1 MTHILFL
8 GIFSIFSGLGVS
20 PNRWYTPR
28 PSLAWTNRFDSGS
41 GRTVGIPITSGL
53 RESVEKENMKKLLAF
68 GPLFVVVASLLWSFD
83 DLLRRSLYS
92 LPPSV
97 VVFYEHLIGAGVL
110 LFLLP
115 KWFGDIKKM
124 GRKEWIAVVFET
136 IFAGVLGTVLYTA
149 ALGKI
154 FYIQFSVVVLLQQL
168 QPIWA
173 ILTAWL
179 LLKEKISK
187 DFAFW
192 ALIALG
198 AAYCITFPNLKVNI
212 ATGSGTILAGLL
224 AVGAGFMWGSSTA
237 ISKVVL
243 NKVSSLTTTALRFYF
258 APIFAF
264 LLIFSLKQT
273 HQLLAITPAQLL
285 TLLLITFSTGALA
298 LGIYN
303 YGLKRTPAR
312 VTSILELTWP
322 ASSIFIGY
330 FLFHQ
335 SLTWTQ
341 IGGVVVLLVSLY
353 FITKPIQGLIP
364 ANESPKT

>member
-1 MTHILFL
+1 MLKKILQ
-8 GIFSIFSGLGVS
+8 
-20 PNRWYTPR
+20 W
-28 PSLAWTNRFDSGS
+28 
-41 GRTVGIPITSGL
+41 
-53 RESVEKENMKKLLAF
+53 
-68 GPLFVVVASLLWSFD
+68 GPLFIVIASLLWSFD

-124 GRKEWIAVVFET
+124 GKKEWIAIILDT

-179 LLKEKISK
+179 LLKEKINR
-187 DFAFW
+187 DFVLW
-192 ALIALG
+192 AIIALV
-198 AAYCITFPNLKVNI
+198 AAYAITFPNLKVNV
-212 ATGSGTILAGLL
+212 ATGSGTIIAGLL
-224 AVGAGFMWGSSTA
+224 AIGAGFMWGSSTA

-258 APIFAF
+258 APVFAF
-264 LLIFSLKQT
+264 LLIFSLHQT
-273 HQLLAITPAQLL
+273 RQIMAITPVQLL
-285 TLLLITFSTGALA
+285 TLLAITFSTGALA
-298 LGIYN
+298 LAIYN

-312 VTSILELTWP
+312 VTSLLELTWP

-335 SLTWTQ
+335 ALTWTQ
-341 IGGVVVLLVSLY
+341 IAGVVVLLVSLY
-353 FITKPIQGLIP
+353 FITKPVNRKLI
-364 ANESPKT
+364 ADESPKS